1 VRRLL
6 SERIVATRSTG
17 ATPSGCAKRRK
28 PARSEYKPEPP
39 KTNWA
44 KGSMEWQDE
53 QERKR
58 EAELLAAAGDK
69 S

>member
-1 VRRLL
+1 M
-6 SERIVATRSTG
+6 ERG
-17 ATPSGCAKRRK
+17 ALGLHPNGCAKRRK
-28 PARSEYKPEPP
+28 PARKEYKPEPP

-58 EAELLAAAGDK
+58 EAEFAAAAE